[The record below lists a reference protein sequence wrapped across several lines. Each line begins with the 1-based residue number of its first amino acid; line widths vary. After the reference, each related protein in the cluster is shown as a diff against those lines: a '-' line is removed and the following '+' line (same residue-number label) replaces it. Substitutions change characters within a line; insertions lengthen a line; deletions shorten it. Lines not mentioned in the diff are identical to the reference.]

1 MAQSTTSNVSESN
14 QLLDALEHLEAVA
27 FVPAKQRYTD
37 ASQLVQT
44 IASDAYENGISED
57 ALGRVLKIL
66 TAKNHLDQSAT
77 TTLVKNLYPQERIA
91 SKYVTQV
98 VCCLGPSKS
107 KPNPATQALL
117 VRWLI
122 MILDLMEDRTHLGKL
137 YAVLFNHL
145 DMISLRKPLCHLL
158 STITRRKHVKPFRI
172 QALMELIQSAG
183 GEEKELLSLL
193 KTFKNYCPE
202 IVLGNIGVNRKTA
215 LFFKHPDPDWTSHAK
230 LLLDQSLELKLAAQ
244 QSSYQVIHRGLAKRS
259 RVEVIVPALQTSR
272 VSNKHTSLEEIRNTQ
287 HFVDRLDK
295 IDLPNQIVSTLG
307 DAMAQKYI
315 HLVQSEAANARL
327 DDWLT
332 GFLADKLA
340 QIKDGQ
346 DDDLEALT
354 FVLSY
359 LEAHTSFA
367 KVGIIL
373 SFLSFEC
380 CGKLILLQV
389 LLPSIESFLASY
401 LPIWNGQDNRALVLR
416 LLQYLPVDS
425 FESLRN
431 RFFVHLENAILDS
444 TVSSRVE
451 LLNFYSSLITEWGAK
466 LSLQPGGVK
475 ESLPLSSHVR
485 HAEILASSIIELTCI
500 FANASSDSPVTVNS
514 VLQFYRSI
522 ARLFS
527 RASRNASIRL
537 TVPMA
542 PTIYSIAFTPNIS
555 AISALNSILAD
566 YKSSFETSLTSDAIK
581 DPTSSEPLYS
591 TDLVNQF
598 NGFVMDMCNLIWRNR
613 ALNTEDPNAQGC
625 LVPAKSVNA
634 FTTYVRNVNEA
645 ARHYDRDSAFHLTLA
660 SLFSLSNHA
669 AFANLSAAC
678 FADVEEMQNITGDRP
693 RLQKPVT
700 QKALQALEKE
710 QGAKF
715 TWQEY
720 RVHMLEWLDAVGSRG
735 TSDLMRSTMKA
746 LRKES

>member
-27 FVPAKQRYTD
+27 FVSVKQRYTD

-44 IASDAYENGISED
+44 IASGAFENGISED

-66 TAKNHLDQSAT
+66 TAKNHLDQSTT

-98 VCCLGPSKS
+98 VCCLGPSKF
-107 KPNPATQALL
+107 KPSPATQALL

-122 MILDLMEDRTHLGKL
+122 MTVDLLEDRTHLGKL

-202 IVLGNIGVNRKTA
+202 IVLGNIGVNRRTA

-259 RVEVIVPALQTSR
+259 RVEVIVPVLQTSR

-287 HFVDRLDK
+287 HFVEKLDK

-340 QIKDGQ
+340 QIKDDQ
-346 DDDLEALT
+346 DDDAEALA

-367 KVGIIL
+367 K
-373 SFLSFEC
+373 
-380 CGKLILLQV
+380 V

-451 LLNFYSSLITEWGAK
+451 LLNFYSSLITEWGVK

-500 FANASSDSPVTVNS
+500 FSNASSDSPVTINS
-514 VLQFYRSI
+514 VLRFYRSI

-542 PTIYSIAFTPNIS
+542 PTIYSIAFTPTIS